1 MYSGKKLKKRFCS
14 LFLSVTMVLTS
25 VQMVAAEETSSD
37 VIVISTAED
46 LAKIGTDKKYPMNG
60 DYELASDIDL
70 STMKW
75 TPAGGYVGIKG
86 TISAKEANVFS
97 GTFDGNG
104 HVIKG
109 LTIDL
114 DGTVSAGKYA
124 QVGLFSVIAGGSAD
138 DYAIVKN
145 LIFTDVN
152 IKTDFSSGY
161 STIGTLAGEV
171 NGYAKIDQ
179 VAVLNGQIES
189 NPSRQ
194 NDTVGTGGLIGECRT
209 DIDNTKVDNSNIYIT
224 NCYNGADI
232 NANGSRADLLYA
244 GGIIGRIAKS
254 ACGTVSQ
261 CINTGSVQYDG
272 YNGYGIAA
280 AETGNQA
287 CVSTVSNCYY
297 IDGKELSTENGEAS
311 AISEAA
317 LKSGS
322 LPEGFSSEIWT
333 AKENCYFMPSICY
346 QSSAAEMIYL
356 SGLSLEYADGES
368 EKSVSKP
375 ITLPLEIAD
384 IPLTWTSSNEKVLTI
399 SGGQAVP
406 NTDQIPTNTLVI
418 LTATTPS
425 GFQKTYRIT
434 VTSSI
439 QKNAAFSEGYAKVGT
454 PLTVK
459 IDNAAEDEQF
469 TYIWKI
475 DGTTIENT
483 KNSYTPTENDLEKFI
498 EVNIESSDGICS
510 WDLKTYCSELPVI
523 YIDTVDGT
531 SVDSNTVAEAA
542 AIKVQGNDEFSQ
554 SKYWYEGD
562 TTIKGRGNSTW
573 TESVN
578 QGVKRPYKLK
588 LASKANLLGLGAGK
602 SKHWVLLANMID
614 HTNMRNELVN
624 EFAKDIG
631 MEYAV
636 SDTDVVLILNGE
648 YQGIYELAE
657 HLRVASD
664 RVNVFDW
671 EDLAGTIAKKISKK
685 DASVNE
691 DALKTAMEQDYSW
704 LNGSFTFQN
713 KTYQIA
719 DYYKDTI
726 PEVTGG
732 FMLDM
737 DFRSTYSS
745 YADKYISTFRSS
757 NGIPM
762 FFRAPEYA
770 KTSSAM
776 MDYAS
781 NYINTYEASLN
792 SADRMTT
799 YEGNEI
805 NYTDLFDMDSLV
817 QYWLVCEYT
826 NNWDSMK
833 NSTYLYKD
841 LTGKAKMGPV
851 WDYDWAFGNINM
863 YSMTGPFVADNWHTT
878 LTGISTGQGGFCEQ
892 SYQSKQWNRYLVK
905 DPYFVTKAYE
915 TYQKNRP
922 TVIEDMIKDG
932 GRIDT
937 LEKKYETASLANDDK
952 WSYSYRNYSGFAYVN
967 GEKQYTNSQT
977 YHDAVASLKTFIT
990 KRVNWMD
997 QQFTSVEDLY
1007 RSLGNTVSDK
1017 VAITQHTDET
1027 TGKTVVDINV
1037 SDSEAAYVELLIN
1050 GKPLKAE
1057 DGSNFLALTSGKA
1070 QAVLSDSQLE
1080 TQSDVRNTLQVLALN
1095 TQKNYLSNITNF
1107 INFTK
1112 KLTSDPDKKPD
1123 TGDTTD
1129 PDKKPDTGDTTDP
1142 DKKPDAGDTTDP
1154 DKKPDTGDTTDPDKK
1169 PDTGDIAAPDNKP
1182 ATGNTTGSDNN
1193 NQTGTTD
1200 SSQSGSST
1208 TVKTT
1213 KPSIKV
1219 TGRSSV
1225 KRKKSITLKL
1235 KITGISGKV
1244 KVSLDKTGKKL
1255 LKVTKADKKK
1265 VTLKAKNKKGTAK
1278 VTIRCGK
1285 YKVTKKIKVK

>member
-1 MYSGKKLKKRFCS
+1 MYSGKKLKKRFCA

-46 LAKIGTDKKYPMNG
+46 LAKIGTDAKYPLNG

-75 TPAGGYVGIKG
+75 TPAGGYVGTKG

-114 DGTVSAGKYA
+114 DGTVTDGKYA

-138 DYAIVKN
+138 DYATVKN

-209 DIDNTKVDNSNIYIT
+209 DNTTVGNGNIYIT

-232 NANGSRADLLYA
+232 NANGSRTDLLYA

-287 CVSTVSNCYY
+287 CVSTVSDCYY

-333 AKENCYFMPSICY
+333 AKENCFFMPSICY

-375 ITLPLEIAD
+375 VTLPLEIEK
-384 IPLTWTSSNEKVLTI
+384 IPVTWTSSNEKVLTV
-399 SGGQAVP
+399 SGNQAVP

-454 PLTVK
+454 PLTVT

-469 TYIWKI
+469 TYTWKI

-523 YIDTVDGT
+523 YINTADGT
-531 SVDSNTVAEAA
+531 SVDSNTVAEDAT
-542 AIKVQGNDEFSQ
+542 IKVQGNDEFSQ

-770 KTSSAM
+770 KTSPAM
-776 MDYAS
+776 MAYAS
-781 NYINTYEASLN
+781 NYINTYEASLK
-792 SADRMTT
+792 SEDRMTS

-1027 TGKTVVDINV
+1027 TGKTIVDINV

-1080 TQSDVRNTLQVLALN
+1080 TQSDVRNTVQVLALN

-1142 DKKPDAGDTTDP
+1142 DKKPD
-1154 DKKPDTGDTTDPDKK
+1154 
-1169 PDTGDIAAPDNKP
+1169 TGDIAAPDNKP
-1182 ATGNTTGSDNN
+1182 ATGDTTSSDNN

-1244 KVSLDKTGKKL
+1244 KVSLNKTGKKL

>member
-46 LAKIGTDKKYPMNG
+46 LAKIGTDTKYPMNG
-60 DYELASDIDL
+60 DYELAGNIDL
-70 STMKW
+70 STMEW
-75 TPAGGYVGIKG
+75 TPTGGYVGTKG

-114 DGTVSAGKYA
+114 DGTVTDGKYA

-280 AETGNQA
+280 AEAGNQA

-311 AISEAA
+311 AISEAV

-356 SGLSLEYADGES
+356 SGLSLEYVDGES

-454 PLTVK
+454 PLTVT

-719 DYYKDTI
+719 DYYKNTI

-762 FFRAPEYA
+762 FFRRPEYA
-770 KTSSAM
+770 KTSPAM
-776 MDYAS
+776 MAYAS

-1027 TGKTVVDINV
+1027 TGKTIVDINV

-1080 TQSDVRNTLQVLALN
+1080 TQSDVRNTVQVLALN

-1142 DKKPDAGDTTDP
+1142 DKKPD
-1154 DKKPDTGDTTDPDKK
+1154 TGDTTDPDKK
-1169 PDTGDIAAPDNKP
+1169 PDAGDIAAPDNKP
-1182 ATGNTTGSDNN
+1182 ATGDTTSSDNN
-1193 NQTGTTD
+1193 NQTGTTDPGVSGNEVTD

-1244 KVSLDKTGKKL
+1244 KVSLNKTGKKL

>member
-1 MYSGKKLKKRFCS
+1 MYSGKKLKKRFCA

-46 LAKIGTDKKYPMNG
+46 LAKIGTDAKYPLNG

-75 TPAGGYVGIKG
+75 TPAGGYVGTKG

-114 DGTVSAGKYA
+114 DGTVTDGKYA

-138 DYAIVKN
+138 DYATVKN

-209 DIDNTKVDNSNIYIT
+209 DNTTVGNGNIYIT

-232 NANGSRADLLYA
+232 NANGSRTDLLYA

-287 CVSTVSNCYY
+287 CVSTVSDCYY

-333 AKENCYFMPSICY
+333 AKENCFFMPSICY

-375 ITLPLEIAD
+375 VTLPLEIEK
-384 IPLTWTSSNEKVLTI
+384 IPVTWTSSNEKVLTV
-399 SGGQAVP
+399 SGNQAVP

-454 PLTVK
+454 PLTVT

-469 TYIWKI
+469 TYTWKI

-523 YIDTVDGT
+523 YINTADGT
-531 SVDSNTVAEAA
+531 SVDSNTVAEDAT
-542 AIKVQGNDEFSQ
+542 IKVQGNDEFSQ

-770 KTSSAM
+770 KTSPAM
-776 MDYAS
+776 MAYAS
-781 NYINTYEASLN
+781 NYINTYEASLK
-792 SADRMTT
+792 SEDRMTS

-1027 TGKTVVDINV
+1027 TGKTIVDINV

-1080 TQSDVRNTLQVLALN
+1080 TQSDVRNTVQVLALN

-1142 DKKPDAGDTTDP
+1142 DKKPD
-1154 DKKPDTGDTTDPDKK
+1154 TGDTTDPDKK

-1182 ATGNTTGSDNN
+1182 ATGDTTSSDNN

-1244 KVSLDKTGKKL
+1244 KVSLNKTGKKL